1 MFLLE
6 PTSVKVTLEYV
17 RKSRTDA
24 AFSTFYETII
34 VTGCCAVDARSFARL
49 TYGDIV
55 SDISLVIPE
64 SEIDPNIDR
73 KFTPTAEYLF
83 GKDQPTYSAGWVEG
97 YADGE
102 AKGREAGYR
111 AGYQDGRKA
120 RTKNDRKHQPKP
132 ARKRRYEG
140 EQNEDEW

>member
-6 PTSVKVTLEYV
+6 PTSVKVTLEYA
-17 RKSRTDA
+17 RKSRTD
-24 AFSTFYETII
+24 YETII

-49 TYGDIV
+49 TYGNIV

-132 ARKRRYEG
+132 AREWRYEG

>member
-17 RKSRTDA
+17 RENRTD
-24 AFSTFYETII
+24 YETII
-34 VTGCCAVDARSFARL
+34 VTGCCVVDAKSFAKL
-49 TYGDIV
+49 NWGDIV
-55 SDISLVIPE
+55 AEISGIIPE
-64 SEIDPNIDR
+64 SEIDPKLDR
-73 KFTPTAEYLF
+73 KYTPVAEYLF
-83 GKDQPTYSAGWVEG
+83 SRDQPAYSTGWLDG

-120 RTKNDRKHQPKP
+120 RTKNDRKYQPKT
-132 ARKRRYEG
+132 ARKWRYEG

>member
-17 RKSRTDA
+17 RENRTD
-24 AFSTFYETII
+24 YETII
-34 VTGCCAVDARSFARL
+34 VTGCCAVDAGSFVKL

-55 SDISLVIPE
+55 SDISKVIPE
-64 SEIDPNIDR
+64 SEIDQKLDR
-73 KFTPTAEYLF
+73 KFTPVAEYLF
-83 GKDQPTYSAGWVEG
+83 GRDAPIYSMGWLDG

-132 ARKRRYEG
+132 ARMWRYEG
-140 EQNEDEW
+140 AQDEDE

>member
-17 RKSRTDA
+17 RENRTD
-24 AFSTFYETII
+24 YETII

-49 TYGDIV
+49 IYGDIV
-55 SDISLVIPE
+55 SDISLVISE

-83 GKDQPTYSAGWVEG
+83 GRDQPVYSAGWLEG

-102 AKGREAGYR
+102 KKGREAGYR

-120 RTKNDRKHQPKP
+120 RTKNDRKYQPKT
-132 ARKRRYEG
+132 ARKWRYEG

>member
-1 MFLLE
+1 MILLE
-6 PTSVKVTLEYV
+6 PTSVKATLEYV
-17 RKSRTDA
+17 RKNRTD
-24 AFSTFYETII
+24 YETII

-49 TYGDIV
+49 IYGDIV
-55 SDISLVIPE
+55 SDISLIIPE

-73 KFTPTAEYLF
+73 IFTPTAEYLF
-83 GKDQPTYSAGWVEG
+83 GRNQPVYSAGWIEG

-132 ARKRRYEG
+132 AREFDDGYLHP
-140 EQNEDEW
+140 DDSWTV